1 MDMVLSLLSFSA
13 NILLLQNI
21 AVLLVASE
29 LYPNDF
35 NYVALFCSSAFIHT
49 RLSFFLVMYILF
61 TERHHGAFPPHPEN
75 HFDSDHERCLGAMLQ

>member
-1 MDMVLSLLSFSA
+1 MDMLLSLLSFSA

-35 NYVALFCSSAFIHT
+35 NYVALFCPSAFI
-49 RLSFFLVMYILF
+49 
-61 TERHHGAFPPHPEN
+61 
-75 HFDSDHERCLGAMLQ
+75 LGCPSSS

>member
-21 AVLLVASE
+21 AVLIVASE

-35 NYVALFCSSAFIHT
+35 NYVALYCPSVFRPGCPSS
-49 RLSFFLVMYILF
+49 SPCMF
-61 TERHHGAFPPHPEN
+61 TKRHHGAFPPHPEN
-75 HFDSDHERCLGAMLQ
+75 HFDSDHERCLGALLQ